1 MNFESFK
8 KLLSKIQHLDLPA
21 EKSHIKMMP
30 PYRNELVANHKEPLH
45 TARKAAVL
53 ALFYPDEFNETKL
66 VLILRKTYKGVHS
79 AQVGFPGGKV
89 EKEDK
94 SLADTALRE
103 TFEEVGVALN
113 NMVIVKALTK
123 VYIPPSHYN
132 VYPFIGYCLQTPI
145 LKKQDEEVEA
155 ILEVDFNHFLDDSN
169 LKSKKVKPEQLKE
182 FDVPALELNNHLVW
196 GATAMML
203 SEVKDLIKTVL

>member
-1 MNFESFK
+1 MNFEAFK

-21 EKSHIKMMP
+21 EKSHLKMMP
-30 PYRNELVANHKEPLH
+30 PYRNELVKLNEKDINSAK
-45 TARKAAVL
+45 KAAVM
-53 ALFYPDEFNETKL
+53 ALFYPDELHETKL

-94 SLADTALRE
+94 TLADTALRE
-103 TFEEVGVALN
+103 TFEEVGVELN
-113 NMVIVKALTK
+113 NMVVVKALSK
-123 VYIPPSHYN
+123 IYIPPSHYN

-145 LKKQDEEVEA
+145 LKKQDAEVEA
-155 ILEVDFNHFLDDSN
+155 ILEVDLKHFLDDAN
-169 LKSKKVKPEQLKE
+169 LKTKKVKPIDVGEI
-182 FDVPALELNNHLVW
+182 DVPAMFLNNHLVW